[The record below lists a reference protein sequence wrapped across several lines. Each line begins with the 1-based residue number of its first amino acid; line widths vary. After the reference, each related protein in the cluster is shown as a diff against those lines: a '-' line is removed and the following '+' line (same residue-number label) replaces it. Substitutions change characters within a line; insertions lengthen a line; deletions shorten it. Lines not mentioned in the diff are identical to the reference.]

1 MFYKLT
7 LLGKPKETRKKLE
20 SAWLDRLIPIG
31 SGTHLSRLH
40 TVQGMPLIY
49 FP

>member
-7 LLGKPKETRKKLE
+7 LLGKPKEIRKELE

-31 SGTHLSRLH
+31 SGTDSPDFLSSKVYH
-40 TVQGMPLIY
+40 
-49 FP
+49 